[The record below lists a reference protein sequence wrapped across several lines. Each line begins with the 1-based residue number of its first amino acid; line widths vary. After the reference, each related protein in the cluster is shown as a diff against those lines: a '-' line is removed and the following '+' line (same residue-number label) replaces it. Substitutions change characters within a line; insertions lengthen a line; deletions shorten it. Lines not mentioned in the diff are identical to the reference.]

1 MPNRTI
7 LSLGLATALATL
19 GGCAVY
25 PAGPYYDNY
34 GGYGPGYGAYGPG
47 VVAPVAP
54 PVPYAEAYGAPPF
67 AGALWIGGYWGWEGG
82 RHVWTPGRWE
92 HPRPGYHWV
101 PRTWTRQ
108 GNGWHQHGGN
118 WERH

>member
-1 MPNRTI
+1 MKVLMRNKIVVT
-7 LSLGLATALATL
+7 LGFAAVLATL

-25 PAGPYYDNY
+25 PADPYYGNY
-34 GGYGPGYGAYGPG
+34 YGNGG
-47 VVAPVAP
+47 VVAPVEP
-54 PVPYAEAYGAPPF
+54 PAPYAETYGVAPFP
-67 AGALWIGGYWGWEGG
+67 GALWIGGYWGWEGG

-108 GNGWHQHGGN
+108 GNGWHQHGGH
-118 WERH
+118 WEHH